1 MICKRDSAD
10 KDQAHEAH
18 STPFLIYFGL
28 TCALIG
34 AIIYKFVVAL
44 L

>member
-1 MICKRDSAD
+1 MICKQESAD
-10 KDQAHEAH
+10 KNQAPGAH

-34 AIIYKFVVAL
+34 AIAYKWAVAL